1 MARTEGTETRRH
13 GSWGKYHT
21 EAQRGSLSR
30 AGIFLW
36 MVTHAEA
43 QRGFLKLAAWYIM
56 ERLRGR
62 GYGWRGRVRV

>member
-21 EAQRGSLSR
+21 
-30 AGIFLW
+30 
-36 MVTHAEA
+36 EA